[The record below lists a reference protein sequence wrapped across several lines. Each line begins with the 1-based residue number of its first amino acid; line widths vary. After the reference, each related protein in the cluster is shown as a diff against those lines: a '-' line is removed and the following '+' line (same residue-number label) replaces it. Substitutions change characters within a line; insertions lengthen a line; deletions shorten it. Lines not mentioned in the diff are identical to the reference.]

1 MSKEELYEI
10 SLNTISEAL
19 SVIDEENFKSYVEG
33 VLNIAY
39 SLAERYESYPVME
52 GVH

>member
-1 MSKEELYEI
+1 MSKEKLYEI

-19 SVIDEENFKSYVEG
+19 SVTGEEDFKSYVEG
-33 VLNIAY
+33 ILDITY
-39 SLAERYESYPVME
+39 SLAEQYESYPVME

>member
-10 SLNTISEAL
+10 SLNIISEAL
-19 SVIDEENFKSYVEG
+19 SVRGEENFKSYVEG
-33 VLNIAY
+33 VLDITY
-39 SLAERYESYPVME
+39 ILAAQYESYPVME